1 VQSIKKCMFVGIRR
15 MTSITAARASRA
27 QTSSAYQTMLVGL
40 LGVNMG
46 IVFLDRTAFG
56 LLAPMIQTE
65 FSLSNTQVGMIT
77 GVLAITWALSSFG
90 LARAADLTGRSK
102 LLLVA
107 GTIIFSIA
115 SISSGLAVGFLTLL
129 AARAL
134 MGIAE
139 GGLPPISTH
148 IVTSEVAPERRGLA
162 IGMLSTI
169 GLFAIPLLGP
179 LVIVGIGT
187 LWGWRHAFW
196 IAGGPGLAMAL
207 LMWWLVRNPK
217 HAPTDEV
224 PKGSIIP
231 LVKLRNIRFTMTLA
245 TLNMTVYVGVT
256 GFLPLYLVNVLGL
269 SNPMMG
275 VVVTAQGAA
284 LVAFGFIG
292 PMLSDHFGRKPAIVG
307 SFMVT
312 ALGWLV
318 LAFSGGSLPLVFAG
332 GILAGGSAGSAI
344 LIMNVIPGESAPVH
358 LKATAMGFN
367 AAFGEMLGA
376 GAMPVV
382 IGWAADKAG
391 LGILPW
397 VLTGFAVLAIVVTL
411 GLRETA
417 PKLVPELLPR
427 AA

>member
-1 VQSIKKCMFVGIRR
+1 
-15 MTSITAARASRA
+15 MTSITGTRAFGT
-27 QTSSAYQTMLVGL
+27 QTSRAYQTMLVGL

-46 IVFLDRTAFG
+46 VVFLDRYAFG
-56 LLAPMIQTE
+56 LLAPMIQPE
-65 FSLSNTQVGMIT
+65 FSLSNTQIGMVT
-77 GVLAITWALSSFG
+77 GILAATWALSSFG

-107 GTIIFSIA
+107 GTVIFSVA

-134 MGIAE
+134 MGMAE
-139 GGLPPISTH
+139 GGLPPVSTH

-169 GLFAIPLLGP
+169 GLNAIPLLGP
-179 LVIVGIGT
+179 LVFVGIGT
-187 LWGWRHAFW
+187 LWGWRYAFW
-196 IAGGPGLAMAL
+196 IAGVPGLVMAL
-207 LMWWLVRNPK
+207 LMWRLVRNPQRE
-217 HAPTDEV
+217 APTGDV
-224 PKGSIIP
+224 PRGCIIP

-245 TLNMTVYVGVT
+245 TLNMTVIVGVT
-256 GFLPLYLVNVLGL
+256 GFVPLYLVNVLGL
-269 SNPMMG
+269 SNPVMG

-284 LVAFGFIG
+284 MVAFGFIG
-292 PMLSDHFGRKPAIVG
+292 PMLSDHFGRKLAITG
-307 SFMVT
+307 SFVVT
-312 ALGWLV
+312 TLGLLV

-332 GILAGGSAGSAI
+332 GILAGGIAGFSI
-344 LIMNVIPGESAPVH
+344 LIMNVIPGESAPLY

-397 VLTGFAVLAIVVTL
+397 VLTGFAVLAILVTL
-411 GLRETA
+411 GLRET
-417 PKLVPELLPR
+417 PPMLVPEFVARP
-427 AA
+427 A

>member
-1 VQSIKKCMFVGIRR
+1 
-15 MTSITAARASRA
+15 
-27 QTSSAYQTMLVGL
+27 MLVGL

-46 IVFLDRTAFG
+46 IVFLDRNAFG
-56 LLAPMIQTE
+56 LLAPMIQPE
-65 FSLSNTQVGMIT
+65 FSLSNTQVGMVT
-77 GVLAITWALSSFG
+77 GVLAVTWALSSFG

-102 LLLVA
+102 LLLIA
-107 GTIIFSIA
+107 GTVTFSVA

-134 MGIAE
+134 MGMAE
-139 GGLPPISTH
+139 GGLPPVSTH

-169 GLFAIPLLGP
+169 GLNAIPLFGP
-179 LVIVGIGT
+179 LVFVGIGT

-196 IAGGPGLAMAL
+196 IAGVPGLVMAF
-207 LMWWLVRNPK
+207 LMWRLVRNPK
-217 HAPTDEV
+217 RDAPTSAV

-231 LVKLRNIRFTMTLA
+231 LVKLRNLRFTMTLA
-245 TLNMTVYVGVT
+245 TLNMTVIVGVT

-284 LVAFGFIG
+284 MIAFGFIG
-292 PMLSDHFGRKPAIVG
+292 PMLSDHFGRKLAIFG
-307 SFMVT
+307 SFT
-312 ALGWLV
+312 ASMLGLLV
-318 LAFSGGSLPLVFAG
+318 LAFSDGSLPLVFAG
-332 GILAGGSAGSAI
+332 AILAGGIAGSSI
-344 LIMNVIPGESAPVH
+344 LIMNVIPGESAPLH
-358 LKATAMGFN
+358 LEATAMGFN

-397 VLTGFAVLAIVVTL
+397 ILIGIAVLAILVTF

-417 PKLVPELLPR
+417 PKLVPEFVAQP
-427 AA
+427 A

>member
-1 VQSIKKCMFVGIRR
+1 MDQRR
-15 MTSITAARASRA
+15 VNETG
-27 QTSSAYQTMLVGL
+27 SSLYQTMLVGL

-46 IVFLDRTAFG
+46 IVFLDRSAFG
-56 LLAPMIQTE
+56 LLAPMIQPE
-65 FSLSNTQVGMIT
+65 FSLNNTQIGMIT
-77 GVLAITWALSSFG
+77 GILAATWALSSFG

-107 GTIIFSIA
+107 GTVIFSFA

-179 LVIVGIGT
+179 LVIIGIGT

-196 IAGGPGLAMAL
+196 IAGGPGLAMAV

-217 HAPTDEV
+217 RDSPTAEV

-231 LVKLRNIRFTMTLA
+231 LVKLHNIRFTMTLA
-245 TLNMTVYVGVT
+245 TINMTVYVGVT

-292 PMLSDHFGRKPAIVG
+292 PMLSDHFGRIPAIIA
-307 SFMVT
+307 SFVV
-312 ALGWLV
+312 AGLGWLV
-318 LAFSGGSLPLVFAG
+318 LAFSGGSLPLAFAG
-332 GILAGGSAGSAI
+332 SILAAGSAGSAI
-344 LIMNVIPGESAPVH
+344 LIMNVIPGESAPAH

-391 LGILPW
+391 LDILPW
-397 VLTGFAVLAIVVTL
+397 VLIGFAVLAIVVTF

-417 PKLVPELLPR
+417 PKLVPTLLGR

>member
-1 VQSIKKCMFVGIRR
+1 
-15 MTSITAARASRA
+15 MTTLTAARAPGA
-27 QTSSAYQTMLVGL
+27 QTNPAYQTLLVGL
-40 LGVNMG
+40 LGVNLG
-46 IVFLDRTAFG
+46 FVFLDRSAFG
-56 LLAPMIQTE
+56 LLAPMIQPE

-77 GVLAITWALSSFG
+77 GILAASWALSSFG

-102 LLLVA
+102 LLLIA
-107 GTIIFSIA
+107 GTVIFSVA
-115 SISSGLAVGFLTLL
+115 SISSGLAIGFLTLL

-134 MGIAE
+134 MGMAE

-179 LVIVGIGT
+179 LLIVGIGT

-196 IAGGPGLAMAL
+196 IAGGPGLITAL
-207 LMWWLVRNPK
+207 LMWRLVRNPK
-217 HAPTDEV
+217 RVAPTRDA
-224 PKGSIIP
+224 PRGSIIP
-231 LVKLRNIRFTMTLA
+231 LVKLRNIRFTMALA

-256 GFLPLYLVNVLGL
+256 GFLPLYLVKVAGL
-269 SNPMMG
+269 SSPMMG
-275 VVVTAQGAA
+275 VVVTAQGVG

-307 SFMVT
+307 SFAVA

-318 LAFSGGSLPLVFAG
+318 LAFSSGSLPLAFAG
-332 GILAGGSAGSAI
+332 SILAGGSAGSAI
-344 LIMNVIPGESAPVH
+344 LVMNVIPGESAPVH

-382 IGWAADKAG
+382 IGWAADQAG

-397 VLTGFAVLAIVVTL
+397 ALTGFAVLAIVVTL

-417 PKLVPELLPR
+417 PKLVPALVAR